1 MAKPVGHLTD
11 FTKAKE
17 SDLHKFEYLT
27 TVT

>member
-17 SDLHKFEYLT
+17 SDLHKLEILT
-27 TVT
+27 IFT